1 MRKVF
6 NIFTIAFKSI
16 LKNKGRNI
24 FTMIG
29 IIIGISSVI
38 TIMSLGNGFKKTAAD
53 QFSDAGAGKQEAL
66 SSFTFKV
73 DEKIKKYP
81 FNQRDIELVNQVDG
95 VLDAKLKENKEEG
108 IEATITNVQ
117 KKSDIF
123 IIKKQNLHSFKVG
136 RGFDKEDNE
145 LRKKIVVIND
155 QVAKTVF
162 NNNAIGK
169 SLYIEGQGFEVIGIT
184 DKLYSDSST
193 VIMPENTFNYY
204 MGHLHQGLPTLQI
217 IIEDG
222 YNKKTVVKKV
232 ESLLNK
238 KGSGSVLGEYTY
250 TDTEEII
257 KSIDKIFDSITYFVA
272 AVAGISLFI
281 AGIGVMNVM
290 YISVAERTEEIAI
303 RRAFGAKS
311 RDIELQFLIES
322 ILICVTSGFIGLILG
337 VVFATIIDVL
347 TPDYIKSVVS
357 LSSVII
363 AVSVSILIGLL
374 FGWIP
379 ARAASKKELIDI
391 IK

>member
-1 MRKVF
+1 M
-6 NIFTIAFKSI
+6 T
-16 LKNKGRNI
+16 
-24 FTMIG
+24 
-29 IIIGISSVI
+29 
-38 TIMSLGNGFKKTAAD
+38 
-53 QFSDAGAGKQEAL
+53 
-66 SSFTFKV
+66 
-73 DEKIKKYP
+73 
-81 FNQRDIELVNQVDG
+81 
-95 VLDAKLKENKEEG
+95 
-108 IEATITNVQ
+108 
-117 KKSDIF
+117 
-123 IIKKQNLHSFKVG
+123 HC
-136 RGFDKEDNE
+136 
-145 LRKKIVVIND
+145 
-155 QVAKTVF
+155 
-162 NNNAIGK
+162 
-169 SLYIEGQGFEVIGIT
+169 
-184 DKLYSDSST
+184 
-193 VIMPENTFNYY
+193 
-204 MGHLHQGLPTLQI
+204 H
-217 IIEDG
+217 
-222 YNKKTVVKKV
+222 
-232 ESLLNK
+232 K